1 MLIPGLEAFK
11 SHSWRNH
18 EGDKWRRYFVLGLG
32 LPVIHCLPVPSLHY
46 CCTFKKHWTSCAC
59 SVIRWV
65 HPFTLT
71 KESQRVLLYDPVFTE
86 EDVMGLKELGLQ
98 VLSEASESHYTST
111 TPRLLFL
118 PHCELWLYEAIVWAN
133 WSAEGLASLFM
144 ISNRFHTYS
153 NHRLSNEMRANYPCV
168 EKLTPVLK
176 CVSFPLAPTLETAF
190 TELSLQFVE
199 ISENPIPPKDH
210 GFWTLPQSV
219 KKSKHPVIA
228 WFTAPCADHRT
239 CLS

>member
-1 MLIPGLEAFK
+1 
-11 SHSWRNH
+11 
-18 EGDKWRRYFVLGLG
+18 
-32 LPVIHCLPVPSLHY
+32 
-46 CCTFKKHWTSCAC
+46 
-59 SVIRWV
+59 
-65 HPFTLT
+65 
-71 KESQRVLLYDPVFTE
+71 
-86 EDVMGLKELGLQ
+86 MGLKELGLQ

-176 CVSFPLAPTLETAF
+176 CVPFPLAPTLETAF
-190 TELSLQFVE
+190 SELSLQFVE

-228 WFTAPCADHRT
+228 
-239 CLS
+239 